1 MHLSKVHDDDNR
13 GTFARWIGNESALSN
28 VEFRGCHR
36 RRDRKEENKRER
48 ERDQKEG
55 VNALF
60 VGMQMSTR
68 YRTGVQWHYA
78 RCTIPKCA
86 YNNDNERRNTAY
98 ANARTSLR
106 VFRQARKQDLRIR
119 SKIRLTESLQSDY
132 FLSRIVIILWYYIL
146 LQFYKLI

>member
-1 MHLSKVHDDDNR
+1 M
-13 GTFARWIGNESALSN
+13 
-28 VEFRGCHR
+28 
-36 RRDRKEENKRER
+36 
-48 ERDQKEG
+48 
-55 VNALF
+55 
-60 VGMQMSTR
+60 
-68 YRTGVQWHYA
+68 
-78 RCTIPKCA
+78 PKCA